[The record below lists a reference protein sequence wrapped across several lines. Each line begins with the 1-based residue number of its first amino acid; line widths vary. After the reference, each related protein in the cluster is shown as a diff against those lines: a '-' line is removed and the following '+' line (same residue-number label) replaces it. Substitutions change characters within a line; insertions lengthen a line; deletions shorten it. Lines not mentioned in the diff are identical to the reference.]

1 MPGEFLDSNILIYA
15 FTNDPRAAKAQTL
28 LTANCATSVQGL
40 NEFVTVARRK
50 LNMSWS
56 EVNQALASLRALLRA
71 VHPIDLATHDLVL
84 TVAERNNYS
93 LFDALMIASALQA
106 GSTIL
111 YSEDMQHG
119 MSINDRL
126 RIVNPFIAPIDK

>member
-1 MPGEFLDSNILIYA
+1 MHGKFLDSNILIYA

-28 LTANCATSVQGL
+28 LTADCTTSVQGL
-40 NEFVTVARRK
+40 NEFVNVARRK
-50 LNMSWS
+50 LNMSWN

-71 VHPIDLATHDLVL
+71 VHPIDLATHDLAL
-84 TVAERNNYS
+84 TVAERHNYS
-93 LFDALMIASALQA
+93 QCDALMIASALQA

-111 YSEDMQHG
+111 YSEDMRHG

-126 RIVNPFIAPIDK
+126 QIVNPFIASIDQ

>member
-1 MPGEFLDSNILIYA
+1 MPVEFLDSNVLIYA

-28 LTANCATSVQGL
+28 LAADCATSVQGL
-40 NEFVTVARRK
+40 NEFANVARRK
-50 LNMSWS
+50 LNMNWT
-56 EVNQALASLRALLRA
+56 EVKQTLASLRELLRA
-71 VHPIDLATHDLVL
+71 VYPIDLATHDLAL
-84 TVAERNNYS
+84 TVAERHRYS

-119 MSINDRL
+119 MSINGRL
-126 RIVNPFIAPIDK
+126 QIVNPFIAP